1 MAKGIPLMGRGPDDK
16 AKIINVD
23 ENGNVKVQL
32 SGNIVDTKQVFY
44 NEVIPASTRV
54 TLLETNKE
62 VIIHTMGCKLRN
74 IYGESSV
81 YAMDLLIGAAMEP
94 YRFMGVEDYN
104 SRITGH
110 TAKFDPNWYVDEEND
125 MIFYR
130 PISVVPFKG
139 VVVRLYNYAGTSQAQ
154 QAIIVYSEVG

>member
-1 MAKGIPLMGRGPDDK
+1 MAKGIPLMGRGPDGK

-32 SGNIVDTKQVFY
+32 SGTIVDTKRVFY
-44 NEVIPASTRV
+44 NEAMPAGTRI

-62 VIIHTMGCKLRN
+62 VIIHTMGCKLVD
-74 IYGESSV
+74 IYSPSSV
-81 YAMDLLIGAAMEP
+81 FAMDLLIGAAREP
-94 YRFMGVEDYN
+94 YMFMGQDAYR

-110 TAKFDPNWYVDEEND
+110 TAKFDPNWYVDEENN

-139 VVVRLYNYAGTSQAQ
+139 VVVRLYNYAGGSQAQ
-154 QAIIVYSEVG
+154 EAFIVYSEVE